1 MFSKSYD
8 VVRNFVIPIVV
19 SSRAGN
25 GKCSSA
31 IGTAVVVNR
40 DGWILTSAHILQL
53 IEKQRASI
61 RAWRAYRR
69 QQREL
74 ENDTAS
80 VTPRRKQ
87 KLKPQDLPPPDSTRD
102 NSVWWGRDGVEI
114 FDVQMDISVDLAT
127 GRLEPFN
134 PETVRSYPIFKTP
147 GIDYR
152 PGRSL
157 CRLGFAFHEIVPEF
171 DEENNAFVLPPG
183 SVPLPLFP
191 LDGLFTRVLHAPAPM
206 GDGKNLGKFIE
217 TSSPGLRGQ
226 SGGPI
231 FDAEGAVWAIQS
243 HTRQYALGFAP
254 RAPGTPSG
262 QVEHQFLNAGVGVHA
277 EAILAFLDR
286 HGIEHH
292 RTK

>member
-1 MFSKSYD
+1 MFSKAYETARS
-8 VVRNFVIPIVV
+8 FVIPIVV

-25 GKCSSA
+25 GKCASA
-31 IGTAVVVNR
+31 IGTAIVINR
-40 DGWILTSAHILQL
+40 DGWVLTSAHILQL
-53 IEKQRASI
+53 INQQRESI
-61 RAWRAYRR
+61 RAWRTYRR
-69 QQREL
+69 QVREL
-74 ENDTAS
+74 EKDTAS
-80 VTPRRKQ
+80 GSPHRQEKLHHLDRPR
-87 KLKPQDLPPPDSTRD
+87 PESTQN

-114 FDVQMDISVDLAT
+114 FDVQMNTTIDLAA
-127 GRLEPFN
+127 GRLQPFDPN
-134 PETVRSYPIFKTP
+134 SIRNYPVFKTP
-147 GIDYR
+147 GPDYR

-157 CRLGFAFHEIVPEF
+157 CRLGFAFHEIVPVF
-171 DEENNAFVLPPG
+171 DEGNNAFVLPAG

-206 GDGKNLGKFIE
+206 GDSNALGKFIE

-231 FDAEGAVWAIQS
+231 FDADGVVWAVQS

-277 EAILAFLDR
+277 EAILAFLDQA
-286 HGIEHH
+286 GIEHG
-292 RTK
+292 RTA